1 MSLGVVCFVLAF
13 NQGSGQW
20 PCPTV
25 FNNQNVPQECGVML
39 TDADIAYAWQVSPL
53 GDVTT
58 DIVVSDDVMTA
69 MALFDD
75 EPEPVCF
82 RSF

>member
-1 MSLGVVCFVLAF
+1 
-13 NQGSGQW
+13 
-20 PCPTV
+20 
-25 FNNQNVPQECGVML
+25 ML

-69 MALFDD
+69 MALFDN